1 MTFVDLEDVCDIEDA
16 KLLADELMDEAIDAS
31 EATRKKS
38 QKVRACQ
45 AKMKRLAKKCI
56 RKKWHSIPKSMAKD
70 MAMLEDCKAE
80 LSLDIWNI

>member
-1 MTFVDLEDVCDIEDA
+1 MTFVDLEDVVDIADA
-16 KLLADELMDEAIDAS
+16 EKLADELMDEAIDAS

-56 RKKWHSIPKSMAKD
+56 RKKWHAVPKSMAKD
-70 MAMLEDCKAE
+70 MAMLEDCRAE
-80 LSLDIWNI
+80 LNMDIWNI